1 MRLTAADIARIVG
14 GAHRGDA
21 GAEVSSFSIDS
32 RTLQP
37 GACFVA
43 LTDTRDGHDF
53 VADAFGRGATV
64 ALVARPVSVPPGGAE
79 VLVADPLRA
88 LGLLGAA
95 RREQLVGATVVG
107 VTGSA
112 GKTATKDLLAA
123 ALTSSRRV
131 HASPLSF
138 NNEAGLPLTLLSAAD
153 DVDVIVAEMGAR
165 FAGNITELC
174 EIARPQV
181 GIVTQIGLAHA
192 GPLGGPAGIAAV
204 KGELVE
210 ALPADGVAVLNADDP
225 ATPGLAARTGARV
238 VTAGRSASPDTGVRL
253 TGVTLDDELRPSFRL
268 ESSRG
273 SFEVQLELRGEH
285 QADNAAL
292 AAAAALELGA
302 APVEIADGFA
312 SVSGASWRMQVTR
325 TTDELVIV
333 NDAYNA
339 NPTAMTAALRAFGA
353 LQVPGRRIAVLGE
366 MLDLG
371 SEAATAHSDVGRQVA
386 ASGVHILVVVG
397 RGLAPMANAAR
408 DAGDETLVVV
418 EVDHVD
424 AAHVEVAALLQPG
437 DAVLVKASRAVGLER
452 VAELLLTAG
461 ASS

>member
-1 MRLTAADIARIVG
+1 
-14 GAHRGDA
+14 
-21 GAEVSSFSIDS
+21 
-32 RTLQP
+32 
-37 GACFVA
+37 
-43 LTDTRDGHDF
+43 
-53 VADAFGRGATV
+53 
-64 ALVARPVSVPPGGAE
+64 
-79 VLVADPLRA
+79 
-88 LGLLGAA
+88 
-95 RREQLVGATVVG
+95 
-107 VTGSA
+107 
-112 GKTATKDLLAA
+112 
-123 ALTSSRRV
+123 
-131 HASPLSF
+131 
-138 NNEAGLPLTLLSAAD
+138 
-153 DVDVIVAEMGAR
+153 
-165 FAGNITELC
+165 
-174 EIARPQV
+174 
-181 GIVTQIGLAHA
+181 
-192 GPLGGPAGIAAV
+192 
-204 KGELVE
+204 
-210 ALPADGVAVLNADDP
+210 
-225 ATPGLAARTGARV
+225 
-238 VTAGRSASPDTGVRL
+238 VRL